1 MKNNIFNEVYEFD
14 DITYTINI
22 SETSTFT
29 ISKNSTQTEKS
40 FKQFIKNNDFLKG
53 VAIRAGLD
61 SLSAYHRN
69 KNMTARFFAKTT
81 YERVLYKDI
90 VKKLVKSGDYK
101 LMKNK
106 YINGGILYEL
116 VKV

>member
-1 MKNNIFNEVYEFD
+1 MSNNIFNECYTLD
-14 DITYTINI
+14 DMTYTISI
-22 SETSTFT
+22 SESSVFSIT
-29 ISKNSTQTEKS
+29 KNSAQTEKS
-40 FKQFIKNNDFLKG
+40 FKQFIKNNEFLKG

-90 VKKLVKSGDYK
+90 ANRLVKSGEYK

-116 VKV
+116 VKI